1 MGPLDS
7 RPTFGIL
14 MKFISHSIFSNNWVE
29 ESYRFTVFPRVLVYK
44 NFFEQIEFW
53 SFSTFWLGHVFE
65 IIWHSYYIFNCLSL
79 TKLIFFTKSTSGL
92 WLTSGKF
99 RKHSNIGKFYIKF
112 NIWASFLRVNGVW
125 GHLRP
130 KSGSFLVKIWEFSGI
145 GELYKKWT

>member
-53 SFSTFWLGHVFE
+53 SFSTFRLRHVFE
-65 IIWHSYYIFNCLSL
+65 IIWHSYYIFYCLSL
-79 TKLIFFTKSTSGL
+79 TQLIIFTKSTSGFM
-92 WLTSGKF
+92 THF
-99 RKHSNIGKFYIKF
+99 RLIPQTFKH
-112 NIWASFLRVNGVW
+112 R
-125 GHLRP
+125 
-130 KSGSFLVKIWEFSGI
+130 KI
-145 GELYKKWT
+145 LYKIQHLGPLFTCKWCLRSSEAKIGVLFGQNLIIFRHRRFI